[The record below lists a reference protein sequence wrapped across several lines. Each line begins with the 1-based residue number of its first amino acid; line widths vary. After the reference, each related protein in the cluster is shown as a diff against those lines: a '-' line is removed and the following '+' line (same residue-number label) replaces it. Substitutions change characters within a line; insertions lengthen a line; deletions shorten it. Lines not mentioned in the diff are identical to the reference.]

1 MELFTRGWGSGD
13 RHAVLVHGVM
23 SDSRNWRSVGPAL
36 AERGYNV
43 TAVDL
48 RGHGSS
54 LRAAEYTAELLAE
67 DLVETIPIEPE
78 LVMGHSLGGLTVSLA
93 IERLRPQRAI
103 YVDPAF
109 TLPRLSWWQRP
120 LVPWFV
126 ARMVKASTASI
137 ARRNPTWDP
146 ADVAIEAESFRQFD
160 RAAISAALG
169 GTTETVPATML
180 VPSLVVLADRS
191 RLVKPAL
198 AESLRNMGF
207 EIRIVAG
214 AGHTVNRDDFT
225 GFMAAVEDWL

>member
-1 MELFTRGWGSGD
+1 VAEAAG
-13 RHAVLVHGVM
+13 AVVRRADGQGL
-23 SDSRNWRSVGPAL
+23 RC
-36 AERGYNV
+36 
-43 TAVDL
+43 VDC
-48 RGHGSS
+48 
-54 LRAAEYTAELLAE
+54 AAQ
-67 DLVETIPIEPE
+67 P
-78 LVMGHSLGGLTVSLA
+78 HLG
-93 IERLRPQRAI
+93 
-103 YVDPAF
+103 
-109 TLPRLSWWQRP
+109 
-120 LVPWFV
+120 
-126 ARMVKASTASI
+126 
-137 ARRNPTWDP
+137 P